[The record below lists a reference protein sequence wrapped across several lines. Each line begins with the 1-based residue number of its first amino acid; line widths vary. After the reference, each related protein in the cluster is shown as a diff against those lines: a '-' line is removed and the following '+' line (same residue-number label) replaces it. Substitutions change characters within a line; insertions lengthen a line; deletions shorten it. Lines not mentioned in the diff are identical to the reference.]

1 MIKKYSIMGLV
12 LMTLSLIYMG
22 PLYATMTPKS
32 TIITINGDDI
42 GTPLVCV
49 QDLACE
55 LRNEGISFI
64 LRHDSVRITVFN
76 GEDVQRAC
84 EAGYRAG
91 VNATIVTMGADHF
104 CFR

>member
-1 MIKKYSIMGLV
+1 MFIKYVIGLV
-12 LMTLSLIYMG
+12 AISLCLVSLGALSH
-22 PLYATMTPKS
+22 TMTQKS

-42 GTPLVCV
+42 GKPLVCV

-91 VNATIVTMGADHF
+91 VNATIVTMGADHT
-104 CFR
+104 CSR